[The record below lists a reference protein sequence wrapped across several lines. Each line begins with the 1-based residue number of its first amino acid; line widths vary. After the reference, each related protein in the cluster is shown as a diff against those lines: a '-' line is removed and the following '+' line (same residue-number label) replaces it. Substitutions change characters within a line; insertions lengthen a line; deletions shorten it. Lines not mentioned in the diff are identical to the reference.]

1 MDAEQRQAVDL
12 LRTLADAQGLP
23 LAEDALARVLPVHLG
38 HRRQALQL
46 RDGVALTDEPAVIF
60 APVRQA
66 EADDATSQR
75 D

>member
-1 MDAEQRQAVDL
+1 VDAEQRQATER
-12 LRTLADAQGLP
+12 LRTLAEAQSMP

-46 RDGVALTDEPAVIF
+46 RDGVALTDEPAMLF
-60 APVRQA
+60 APDRQA